1 MKKYLV
7 ITFAWIAL
15 TMLYSCRT
23 QSINKQTSNN
33 PEKYDFNAVNKLS
46 SCTGVIRNGWT
57 ILMYSMQPYGAWY
70 REYPPVPEFYRVVKS
85 FYPNGNIQT
94 VGKIIGE
101 NLRIGEWV
109 YFDDRGNIT
118 EIVDEDKKLGK
129 IKVKDILKFIEK
141 EGHINLSTGEGREY
155 GVITPD
161 GSGYNMHGRFRINW
175 GEKEYFVIVIDS
187 APWNDN
193 LETVYKMDKKT
204 GKMISKKCEK
214 IYPIY

>member
-1 MKKYLV
+1 MKTKLI

-23 QSINKQTSNN
+23 QSINKQTSND

-46 SCTGVIRNGWT
+46 SCTGVVRNGWT
-57 ILMYSMQPYGAWY
+57 ILMYSMDSDGAWY
-70 REYPPVPEFYRVVKS
+70 REYPPVPEFYMVYKT
-85 FYPNGNIQT
+85 FYPNGNIES

-101 NLRIGEWV
+101 DLRIGDRV

-141 EGHINLSTGEGREY
+141 EGYINLSTGEGRECA
-155 GVITPD
+155 VITPD
-161 GSGYNMHGRFRINW
+161 GSGYIKHGRFSIIW
-175 GEKEYFVIVIDS
+175 GEKEYFVIII
-187 APWNDN
+187 AWGRWNDN

-204 GKMISKKCEK
+204 GKKISKECEK
-214 IYPIY
+214 VYPTY